1 LLLYA
6 VPVCAPYQTLSKYAF
21 RVKLTPGNMK
31 RGKAAK
37 QCISMYLQG
46 DTAKPTP
53 STERNK
59 DLIKKVGDNDWVQVI
74 CPDVKISAAGA
85 GKATK
90 KGKTN
95 SKKASKKN

>member
-1 LLLYA
+1 
-6 VPVCAPYQTLSKYAF
+6 
-21 RVKLTPGNMK
+21 MK

-37 QCISMYLQG
+37 QCIGMFLTG
-46 DTAKPTP
+46 DNAKPTP
-53 STERNK
+53 SSDRNK

-85 GKATK
+85 GKGTK
-90 KGKTN
+90 KNKT